1 MRIYAVADIH
11 GRSHRF
17 DMIRRRVADLNADLL
32 VVAGDVAGWFSANR
46 SMEELSR
53 MPVPVLAVR
62 GNSDGRRM
70 EQTVF
75 HRKNISWLH
84 LNRMNVE
91 GLVFSGISG
100 TFLLPFDSRLCLA
113 EQRMVAG
120 VGNQFTGVSVL
131 VAHPP
136 PRGVLDRVFGRWH
149 AGSAGLRQIITENRI
164 PLVICG
170 HLHEMPGVAR
180 LEETLVVNCSIGGKG
195 QGALIQYE
203 PGMSPQVEML
213 PV

>member
-1 MRIYAVADIH
+1 
-11 GRSHRF
+11 
-17 DMIRRRVADLNADLL
+17 MIRRRLTNLNADLL
-32 VVAGDVAGWFSANR
+32 VVAGDVAGRFSAHR
-46 SMEELSR
+46 SMEQLSR

-62 GNSDGRRM
+62 GNSDNHRM
-70 EQTVF
+70 EQAVF
-75 HRKNISWLH
+75 HRENVSWLH

-91 GLVFSGISG
+91 DLVFSGISG

-113 EQRMVAG
+113 EQRLVAG
-120 VGNQFTGVSVL
+120 VSNQFEGVSVL

-149 AGSAGLRQIITENRI
+149 AGSAGLRHIVTHNRI
-164 PLVICG
+164 PLLICG

-180 LEETLVVNCSIGGKG
+180 LGETLVVNCSIGGKG

-203 PGMSPQVEML
+203 PGMPPKVEML
-213 PV
+213 PA